1 MRAALKDK
9 KKALK
14 PENLGQLE
22 KFIGNL
28 KKGQVSP
35 FEDKTEKARKD
46 LKKSGLIK

>member
-1 MRAALKDK
+1 MKTAVKDR

-22 KFIGNL
+22 KFIGKL
-28 KKGQVSP
+28 KKGQLSP
-35 FEDKTEKARKD
+35 FEDKAKQARKD

>member
-1 MRAALKDK
+1 MRTAVKDK

-22 KFIGNL
+22 KFIGKL
-28 KKGQVSP
+28 KKGEVYP
-35 FEDKTEKARKD
+35 FEDKAEQARKD

>member
-1 MRAALKDK
+1 MRTVIKDK

-22 KFIGNL
+22 KFIGKL
-28 KKGQVSP
+28 KKGEVSP
-35 FEDKTEKARKD
+35 FRDKTDQARKD

>member
-1 MRAALKDK
+1 MKTAVKDR

-22 KFIGNL
+22 KFIGKL
-28 KKGQVSP
+28 KKGEVSP
-35 FEDKTEKARKD
+35 FEGKTDQARKD

>member
-1 MRAALKDK
+1 MRTAVKDK

-22 KFIGNL
+22 KFIGML
-28 KKGQVSP
+28 KKGEVSP
-35 FEDKTEKARKD
+35 FDDKAEHARKD